1 MNIFRVLVS
10 ILLIFIPLY
19 PKFPL
24 FDALNTYVNFRL
36 DDVLVGI
43 SVLIW
48 FIFQLKHNF
57 PVLKEKIS
65 WLFILFFAS
74 LGLSFLSGVFIHQTN
89 FNNIYL
95 LHTLRKIEYIS
106 LFFITIQGIR
116 TKQDFKYLYLFTCLA
131 AVLVNVYGVGQKY
144 YNFPVVSTMNE
155 EFSKGILL
163 TISAWTR
170 ISSTFAGHYDL
181 AIYASVVLIII
192 GGTMFFIPKKW
203 LILTIPT
210 WLSTYYV
217 LTLTASRVSIFA
229 LLGGFT
235 LCLIFLRK
243 YFWLIP
249 LWILV
254 ILSIRTSDDLSHR
267 LAATFTL
274 VKLPKITIFQT
285 RPKSTPIPTPVVL
298 PTPAPIA
305 VAPIVTKP
313 KPIILATPT
322 PLATPVRARP
332 TEGYPPVDLDAGVAR
347 SGEIRFNVEWPRAIN
362 AFLISP
368 LIGNSPGSMGLATDN
383 EYLRLAGEIGLIGS
397 FLFYSILAWFVYQ
410 TFLTSQKHNK
420 YKYIFFCAML
430 TMLIN
435 AIFID
440 AFSASKT
447 AYLFWI
453 MMAAY
458 YQCLKLWENSKQF

>member
-10 ILLIFIPLY
+10 TLLLFIPLY

-36 DDVLVGI
+36 DDVLVGLSI
-43 SVLIW
+43 LIW
-48 FIFQLKHNF
+48 LVFQVKHGF
-57 PVLKEKIS
+57 PVFKEKIS
-65 WLFILFFAS
+65 WLFLLFFAS

-116 TKQDFKYLYLFTCLA
+116 SKQDFKYLYLFTCLA
-131 AVLVNVYGVGQKY
+131 AVLVNIYGIGQKF

-181 AIYASVVLIII
+181 AIYASVVLVII
-192 GGTMFFIPKKW
+192 GGVMFLIPKKW

-210 WLSTYYV
+210 WLTTYYV

-229 LLGGFT
+229 LLGGFS

-243 YFWLIP
+243 YLWLIP
-249 LWILV
+249 LWVLV
-254 ILSIRTSDDLSHR
+254 ILSIRSSDDLSKR
-267 LAATFTL
+267 LAATFTM
-274 VKLPKITIFQT
+274 VKLPNIAIFQS
-285 RPKSTPIPTPVVL
+285 RPSTLPTTIPIPTPTIAIVAI
-298 PTPAPIA
+298 TP
-305 VAPIVTKP
+305 VNGNNKP
-313 KPIILATPT
+313 VIPATPT
-322 PLATPVRARP
+322 PYATPVRARP

-362 AFLISP
+362 AFLKSP

-383 EYLRLAGEIGLIGS
+383 EYLRLAGEIGLLGS
-397 FLFYSILAWFVYQ
+397 LIFYSILAWFVYQ
-410 TFLTSQKHNK
+410 TFLSSQKHNR

-430 TMLIN
+430 TMLVN
-435 AIFID
+435 SLFID

-458 YQCLKLWENSKQF
+458 YQCLKLWENSKQS